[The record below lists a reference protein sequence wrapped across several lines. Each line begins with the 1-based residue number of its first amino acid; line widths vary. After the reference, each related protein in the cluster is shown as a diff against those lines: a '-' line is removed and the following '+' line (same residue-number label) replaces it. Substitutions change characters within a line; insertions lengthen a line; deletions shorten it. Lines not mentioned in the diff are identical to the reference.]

1 MNEIKQV
8 IILAA
13 GRSRRMENLSNKIPK
28 CLFEYDNEKIICRLV
43 RQIKKYGVEKIVITV
58 GYRADLMKKIFADDP
73 NVILVNNT
81 MYEEDVNINSMNLA
95 LKHIDGPCVVF
106 EADTIMEDS
115 LVKYVLGS
123 DFEGKS
129 VWFTKGKFVEPQ
141 YGGILKS
148 DKYGKVTDIRIIPT
162 YQAKYKGYSKLSGL
176 MRINK
181 EQIELFKQYLIK
193 QTTNQFIMF
202 DLSIKWMEIINY
214 LFSITMLDVLEVNA
228 REYIKESNRIDY
240 ADFKKWRDVFDS
252 EISKNKS
259 FKLVNEYEIN
269 IEIFK
274 IFNSTWKLVTSRSY
288 DFHSYTVQELL
299 EACNYLRDYTRG
311 HGVFTFEIS
320 QYINLNLL
328 KILAALAN
336 SLIYFLRI
344 TDMKDNLESLGW
356 VIYLGDIPYFLYSVG
371 RRDSN
376 VTYKSFRKG
385 NSLSLPIDIYGESDE
400 K

>member
-181 EQIELFKQYLIK
+181 EQIELFKQLVIKYAKSTIK
-193 QTTNQFIMF
+193 QYYLVPWIENLDKLPCYEGDISHFEFFTFNKPEEYYQALNKKIGQIEKNVKYELVDISLLKPIEDYDKTRATS
-202 DLSIKWMEIINY
+202 LEKEILNKGFWTVPLIVEKKDY
-214 LFSITMLDVLEVNA
+214 MILDGHHRFATAKKLGLKKIPAILVDYDDVDVWTL
-228 REYIKESNRIDY
+228 RKEYPVSQ
-240 ADFKKWRDVFDS
+240 
-252 EISKNKS
+252 
-259 FKLVNEYEIN
+259 KLVRKKVVTDK
-269 IEIFK
+269 K
-274 IFNSTWKLVTSRSY
+274 IYPYK
-288 DFHSYTVQELL
+288 TVKHK
-299 EACNYLRDYTRG
+299 YY
-311 HGVFTFEIS
+311 FEIPT
-320 QYINLNLL
+320 IENLTLGEL
-328 KILAALAN
+328 K
-336 SLIYFLRI
+336 
-344 TDMKDNLESLGW
+344 
-356 VIYLGDIPYFLYSVG
+356 
-371 RRDSN
+371 
-376 VTYKSFRKG
+376 
-385 NSLSLPIDIYGESDE
+385 
-400 K
+400 